1 MNGLIVDEV
10 CARYG
15 TAEVVTDVSVE
26 VPSGDLLA
34 VLGPSGGGKTTLL
47 RVIAGLH
54 SSSSGRVVADGRTVT
69 DLPPERRGVGLV
81 PQEGALFPHLDVAR
95 NIGYGLTRPTWDSRV
110 RQRAART
117 RRVEELLDLVG
128 LTGMGHRKPS
138 ELSGGQQQRVALARA
153 LAPRPA
159 VVLLDEPFS
168 ALDAGLRSSLRADV
182 RALLR
187 EQQVAAVLVTHD
199 QAEALAIADRV
210 AVMLGG
216 RLAQV
221 GTPEEVYR
229 TPVSVAVGEFV
240 GEAIVLDA
248 EADGNHAH
256 TAVGKVALTE
266 AGRGTGRILV
276 RPEQITV
283 EPAPGASPFRIRD
296 IAFGGAH
303 SELRIDCPGAA
314 IRALRGGADDL
325 RAGDAVS
332 VQVCAPVPFYPV

>member
-1 MNGLIVDEV
+1 MNGLTVDAV

-15 TAEVVTDVSVE
+15 RTQVVTDVSVE
-26 VPSGDLLA
+26 VPRGDLLA

-54 SSSSGRVVADGRTVT
+54 PASAGRVVADGRSVT

-110 RQRAART
+110 RQRGARA
-117 RRVEELLDLVG
+117 RRVGELLDLIG
-128 LTGMGHRKPS
+128 LAGMGRRKPGQ
-138 ELSGGQQQRVALARA
+138 LSGGQQQRVALARA

-182 RALLR
+182 RVLLR
-187 EQQVAAVLVTHD
+187 EQQVASVLVTHD
-199 QAEALAIADRV
+199 QTEALAIADRV
-210 AVMLGG
+210 AIMLDG
-216 RLAQV
+216 RFAQI

-248 EADGNHAH
+248 EADGDHAH
-256 TAVGKVALTE
+256 TAVGKVQLT
-266 AGRGTGRILV
+266 APGRGPGRILV
-276 RPEQITV
+276 RPEQIAVEAAVEESSFTV
-283 EPAPGASPFRIRD
+283 RD

-303 SELRIDCPGAA
+303 SEVRVDGPGIT
-314 IRALRGGADDL
+314 IRSLRGDVDDL
-325 RAGDAVS
+325 RPGDAVS
-332 VQVCAPVPFYPV
+332 VRVCLPVPFYAD